1 MSLSPAAHIDP
12 IGALVFVLAGF
23 GWGKPVP
30 VNVYEASDALVVV
43 APLPAVQPEDV
54 AIDLWPGRMRI
65 TASLRSAAPRE
76 YLMHEWSYGGYEREI
91 DLPDGWGGGAEASLA
106 NGQLAVRVLPRQA
119 DEFTCSQCFLVHH
132 RSQLAREKNGQFVC
146 RDCAA

>member
-1 MSLSPAAHIDP
+1 MPADQAKRDEVAQATADTERVMRP
-12 IGALVFVLAGF
+12 Q
-23 GWGKPVP
+23 PVP

-43 APLPAVQPEDV
+43 AALPAVQPEDV

-76 YLMHEWSYGGYEREI
+76 YLVHEWDYGGYEREI

-106 NGQLAVRVLPRQA
+106 NGQLAVRVLPGTVTGR
-119 DEFTCSQCFLVHH
+119 TTV
-132 RSQLAREKNGQFVC
+132 RAR
-146 RDCAA
+146 